1 MVQRAVQRTFRTDS
15 LGSWLER
22 LVVAWEEQFSAE
34 ALTQGRKLYRGR
46 AVTGLTL
53 EGDSVVVYTKIERQE
68 CYSVLDWEVGGWSV
82 RTSVQDR
89 AFGEALAVAGLYELE
104 ELIAEEGPLLPAE
117 RNWKKTVAL
126 DEEREEVKEPAK
138 TVPAR
143 SLRLAFSV
151 TASGLYM
158 RAFWVDGDVLKPA
171 LDPDDAGLT
180 LKEREQLILLSTYAH
195 RAGFIY
201 EAAQRA
207 YLLKEIGKILEFL
220 NKTSQLWRK
229 LFELKWDEAV
239 ERLRKGVQAV
249 RVRAHAQT
257 DDSGDIRFNW
267 ELVLGEEVLSDAMKR
282 RLLSRRGEAVLVPGA
297 GVLYLPEEKGD
308 ALAEWNEQVSLW
320 REGSVPRY
328 MLFSLFEKTEVDWSC
343 DQSLEAWR
351 KRVLGTLDKKCPVP
365 SFLRPYQKEGVAWLA
380 QRLECDCHPLLADEM
395 GLGKT
400 LQVLSLINARSVA
413 NKPSLIVCPAS
424 VVPVW
429 EQEAAHFFPGLKVC
443 TVRSG
448 YHFANQSDPAIWLC
462 SYTQLRRHKALLN
475 EVDFGYAVL
484 DEAQFIKNPDTKVAH
499 ACLNIRAEHR
509 LALSGTPLE
518 NKHLDLWTVFRFLM
532 PGLLGSRRHF
542 EARVQS
548 EGENFI
554 RLLKRQIAPF
564 VLRRT
569 KAAVLEELPEK
580 IESILPCSLT
590 DLQQGEYVRIV
601 NEAKAALN
609 DRIGG
614 HKGNESLNLFTW
626 LLRLRQAAC
635 DPALLPGMGETHWS
649 QSGKISALIDRLQA
663 IFDSEKKVVIFSQ
676 FVAFLNN
683 VTGALKAR
691 YPEVP
696 RFRLTGDTKNRA
708 EPVDGFQKAKGA
720 GVILVSL
727 RAGGTGIT
735 LHAADYVFLLD
746 PWWNPAVESQAVDR
760 VHRMG
765 QKNGVMVYRM
775 IAPGTLEERIQLL
788 KARKSAL
795 FESVVGDLPPTS
807 ELDHYFASLGALVD
821 YTK

>member
-22 LVVAWEEQFSAE
+22 LVIAWEDQFSEE
-34 ALTQGRKLYRGR
+34 ALAQGRKLYRRR

-53 EGDSVVVYTKIERQE
+53 EGDSVVVYTKIARQE

-104 ELIAEEGPLLPAE
+104 ELIAEEGPLLPVE
-117 RNWKKTVAL
+117 RNLRKAVVLEQK
-126 DEEREEVKEPAK
+126 DEIEEPAV
-138 TVPAR
+138 TAFAR
-143 SLRLAFSV
+143 PLRLVFSV
-151 TASGLYM
+151 TAQGLHM
-158 RAFWVDGDVLKPA
+158 RAFWVEGDVLKPA

-180 LKEREQLILLSTYAH
+180 LKEREQLILLSTYSH
-195 RAGFIY
+195 RAGFAY
-201 EAAQRA
+201 EPSLRA

-220 NKTSQLWRK
+220 NKASQLWRK

-239 ERLRKGVQAV
+239 ERLRKGVQSV
-249 RVRAHAQT
+249 DVRAHAQSV
-257 DDSGDIRFNW
+257 DSGDIRFNW
-267 ELVLGEEVLSDAMKR
+267 ELILGDVVLSDAVKR
-282 RLLSRRGEAVLVPGA
+282 RLLSRRGEAVLVPGS

-308 ALAEWNEQVSLW
+308 AVAEWNEQASLW
-320 REGSVPRY
+320 PEGSVPRY
-328 MLFSLFEKTEVDWSC
+328 MLFSLFEKANIDWTC
-343 DQSLEAWR
+343 DQSLEQWR
-351 KRVLGTLDKKCPVP
+351 KRVLEATDKEFLMP

-380 QRLECDCHPLLADEM
+380 QRLECGCHPLLADEM

-400 LQVLSLINARSVA
+400 LQILSLINARPVV

-429 EQEAAHFFPGLKVC
+429 TQEAAKFFPDLKVEV
-443 TVRSG
+443 VRSG
-448 YHFANQSDPAIWLC
+448 CHFANQSEPAIWLC
-462 SYTQLRRHKALLN
+462 SYTQLRRHKAFLS

-499 ACLNIRAEHR
+499 ACLSIRADHR

-532 PGLLGSRRHF
+532 PGLLGTRRHF
-542 EARVQS
+542 EAQVQS
-548 EGENFI
+548 EGEAFI
-554 RLLKRQIAPF
+554 GLLRRQIAPF

-569 KAAVLEELPEK
+569 KAAVLAELPEK
-580 IESILPCSLT
+580 IESILPCALT

-601 NEAKAALN
+601 NEAKESLS

-614 HKGNESLNLFTW
+614 HKGSESLNLFTW
-626 LLRLRQAAC
+626 LLRLRQAAS
-635 DPALLPGMGETHWS
+635 DPALLPGMSETHWS
-649 QSGKISALIDRLQA
+649 QSGKISALVDRLEA
-663 IFDSEKKVVIFSQ
+663 IFDSGKKVVVFSQ
-676 FVAFLNN
+676 FVAFLDH
-683 VTGALKAR
+683 VTCALKER
-691 YPEVP
+691 YSEVP
-696 RFRLTGDTKNRA
+696 RFRLTGETKNRA
-708 EPVDGFQKAKGA
+708 EPVDGFQSTEGA

-765 QKNGVMVYRM
+765 QKNSVMVYRM
-775 IAPGTLEERIQLL
+775 IAPGTLEERIQSL
-788 KARKSAL
+788 KAQKSAL
-795 FESVVGDLPPTS
+795 FEAVVGDLPPAS
-807 ELDHYFASLGALVD
+807 ELDHYFASLGALID